1 VQQDDSSSK
10 LKQQQQ
16 QQQQHPTR
24 LPHGL
29 QMCGRPELYHLKQ
42 SCCYPSRKLP
52 GVVLPGGGGVTSVVG
67 ACIHVG
73 GARVAPPGPVLL
85 PLVPVAGQLLF
96 CWSVV
101 CEPASRGA
109 GRPGLLIC
117 TKAWGPC
124 PGVWC
129 TECILSAPYRVAR
142 EQLVLLLEPS
152 CCCPGCCCTLL
163 LSVWAV
169 VCPPMNGAVATGR
182 QQGHT
187 CWLAVTRRHPLGGA
201 IWCVGGVL
209 GIPDQAALRRN
220 AVQGA

>member
-1 VQQDDSSSK
+1 MSLWLSQCRNRSVGRCVGRRVVGGCRIAIARYTQRPHAMQWVSAGTEQGKAVQQDDSSSK
-10 LKQQQQ
+10 LKQQQ

-52 GVVLPGGGGVTSVVG
+52 GVVLPGGAGVTSVVG

-73 GARVAPPGPVLL
+73 GARVAPPGQVLL

-129 TECILSAPYRVAR
+129 TEYILSASYRVAR

-152 CCCPGCCCTLL
+152 CCCPG
-163 LSVWAV
+163 
-169 VCPPMNGAVATGR
+169 
-182 QQGHT
+182 
-187 CWLAVTRRHPLGGA
+187 
-201 IWCVGGVL
+201 
-209 GIPDQAALRRN
+209 
-220 AVQGA
+220 